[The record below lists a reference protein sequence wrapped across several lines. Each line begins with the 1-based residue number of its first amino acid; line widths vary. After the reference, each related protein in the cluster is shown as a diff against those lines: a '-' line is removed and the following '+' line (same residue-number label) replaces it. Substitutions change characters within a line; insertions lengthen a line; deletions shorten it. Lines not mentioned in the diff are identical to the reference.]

1 MLVVVK
7 MPHTENLEIKGPV
20 TKSFMNYLMNEYG
33 EENINTFTDG
43 YEENESVDFRKTAW
57 YKETKAKQ
65 TPGKNLRF
73 YRNLCGMTQKQL
85 ADELSTY
92 VQNISNMENGR
103 RAISRETAKK
113 LASLFRTSP
122 AHFL

>member
-7 MPHTENLEIKGPV
+7 MPHTEPLTV
-20 TKSFMNYLMNEYG
+20 TGTVPDSLLKFLTENYG
-33 EENINTFTDG
+33 ENNIESFNDEEGSVG
-43 YEENESVDFRKTAW
+43 YKEMDW
-57 YKETKAKQ
+57 YKETKATE

-73 YRNLCGMTQKQL
+73 FRDLCGMTQKQL
-85 ADELSTY
+85 AEKLGTC
-92 VQNISNMENGR
+92 VQNISNMENDR

-122 AHFL
+122 ANFL

>member
-43 YEENESVDFRKTAW
+43 YEENESVDFRETAW

-65 TPGKNLRF
+65 TPGPPFL
-73 YRNLCGMTQKQL
+73 QKSMWH
-85 ADELSTY
+85 DSETT
-92 VQNISNMENGR
+92 GR
-103 RAISRETAKK
+103 
-113 LASLFRTSP
+113 
-122 AHFL
+122 

>member
-20 TKSFMNYLMNEYG
+20 TKSFMDYLRNEYG

-43 YEENESVDFRKTAW
+43 YEENESVDFRETAW

-65 TPGKNLRF
+65 TPG
-73 YRNLCGMTQKQL
+73 YRDLCGMTQKQL
-85 ADELSTY
+85 AEKLGTC
-92 VQNISNMENGR
+92 VQNISNMENDR

>member
-20 TKSFMNYLMNEYG
+20 TKSFMNYLRNEYG

-43 YEENESVDFRKTAW
+43 YEENESVDFRETAW

-73 YRNLCGMTQKQL
+73 YRDLCGMTQK
-85 ADELSTY
+85 
-92 VQNISNMENGR
+92 
-103 RAISRETAKK
+103 
-113 LASLFRTSP
+113 
-122 AHFL
+122 

>member
-43 YEENESVDFRKTAW
+43 YEENESVDFRETAW

-73 YRNLCGMTQKQL
+73 YRNL
-85 ADELSTY
+85 S
-92 VQNISNMENGR
+92 
-103 RAISRETAKK
+103 ISRETAKK